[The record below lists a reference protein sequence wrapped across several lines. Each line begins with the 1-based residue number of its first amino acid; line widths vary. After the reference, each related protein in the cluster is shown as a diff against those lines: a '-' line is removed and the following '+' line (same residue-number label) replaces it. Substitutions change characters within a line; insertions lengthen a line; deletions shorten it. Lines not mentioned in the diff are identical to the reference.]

1 MDRKDAKRWYPG
13 NSCSPAMCGAS
24 SNSYQCGL
32 YKGKTMLMWL
42 VQWVLSNEAEHD
54 CAKSAVSHTLQT
66 LFAEIATLLTARG
79 SHIEEFECKTET
91 EWNKQSSKI

>member
-1 MDRKDAKRWYPG
+1 MLRSG
-13 NSCSPAMCGAS
+13 SPESAAHQLCAEPAAAV
-24 SNSYQCGL
+24 QCGL

-79 SHIEEFECKTET
+79 SHTEEFECKIET
-91 EWNKQSSKI
+91 EWNKQSSKT